1 MEENL
6 SEDKMVIDFV
16 TEGGESVVL
25 SCDILRPTAGI
36 KHQWTVLVLTCQSL
50 VNQLVH

>member
-6 SEDKMVIDFV
+6 SEDEMVGDFV

-25 SCDILRPTAGI
+25 SCEMLSWVPATASELLGEEESDDL
-36 KHQWTVLVLTCQSL
+36 K
-50 VNQLVH
+50 

>member
-6 SEDKMVIDFV
+6 SEDEMVSNFV

-25 SCDILRPTAGI
+25 SCDMLSWVPATSMA
-36 KHQWTVLVLTCQSL
+36 LLTSEPL
-50 VNQLVH
+50 GEEENDDLE